1 MTQDSITNHPA
12 RSGFSEFVSTRW
24 SIVLAAGQVSTPG
37 SQQALAALCRDYW
50 YPLYAY
56 VRRRVNDAHEAQDL
70 VQEFFA
76 RLLEKNV
83 IAVADPERGRFRSF
97 LLASLRNFLSHEWA
111 KAGAAKRGGRLDSLP
126 LDLDC
131 GEARYLRELADNLT
145 PEQLFERR
153 WAETLLDRVTTQLR
167 DEFVRAGRKNHFE
180 RLKAFLTGR
189 NPHTSYA
196 EAAASLGITEG
207 AAMVAAHRMRRRFR
221 ELLMAE
227 IAQTLASP
235 QDVDDEINGLFAALA
250 F

>member
-1 MTQDSITNHPA
+1 MTQDKNTHHAA
-12 RSGFSEFVSTRW
+12 RSGHAEFVSTRW
-24 SIVLAAGQVSTPG
+24 SVVLAAGQASTPG

-76 RLLEKNV
+76 RLVEKNV
-83 IAVADPERGRFRSF
+83 IAVADPQRGRFRSF

-111 KAGAAKRGGRLDSLP
+111 KAGAAKRGGRLASVS
-126 LDLDC
+126 LDLDA
-131 GEARYLRELADNLT
+131 GEARYLRELAENLT

-167 DEFVRAGRKNHFE
+167 DEFARAGRKHHFDE
-180 RLKAFLTGR
+180 LKLFLTGK
-189 NPHTSYA
+189 NPGASYA
-196 EAAASLGITEG
+196 EAAANLGITEG

-227 IAQTLASP
+227 IAQTLANP
-235 QDVDDEINGLFAALA
+235 QDIDDEINGLFAALA
-250 F
+250 S